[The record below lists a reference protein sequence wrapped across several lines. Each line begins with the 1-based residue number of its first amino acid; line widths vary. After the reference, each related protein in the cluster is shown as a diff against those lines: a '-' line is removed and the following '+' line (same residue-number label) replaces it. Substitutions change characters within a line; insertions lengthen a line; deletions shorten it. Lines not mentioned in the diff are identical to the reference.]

1 MTDTDKTDVDVVDID
16 VTDIYDE
23 YRYRYTVWN
32 IIK

>member
-1 MTDTDKTDVDVVDID
+1 MADTDKTDVADID

-32 IIK
+32 FIK